1 MRTMRMILLGVT
13 ALLVVGCGKPT
24 PEAKTGKDVVE
35 GGGAG
40 GGGGGG
46 DPTAAPIR
54 ATPKRNVSSEA
65 KGDFGGAI
73 KAYTAAKKSGTLK
86 SGCADLA
93 GNFGRVFDSHSK
105 LPEAK
110 FNEGVIW
117 EECGNLVKA
126 EQAYQ
131 ALLGKHPNYGPAL
144 NNLGEIAFQRGQV
157 EVALSY
163 FKKAADQKNSEGY
176 ANLALVQRNQA
187 LAGNPAMVK
196 DALDNVHRSLAVD
209 SFNIEAYA
217 TMALVLYDHAKKRSE
232 LEMARLICVQA
243 AKVSDSYA
251 PIYNILGL
259 VLLKM
264 GRVTPALAE
273 FRKAVGLDPSL
284 REAHMNIGAIT
295 LSFRDYKS
303 SAEAFTRVLS
313 LNPDKKTKVEALV
326 GLGVALRGERQYKE
340 AMAKYKEAEQLDPS
354 NLDIVYNQGILVQD
368 YMFDASN
375 PSVGIATLQQA
386 ANLLQRYASGGRS
399 GEKVKDATKRVK
411 NINEMIPM
419 LQEQMKMAP
428 MAPAPEP
435 AKPAG
440 GAKPEKAGGKKKP
453 GK

>member
-1 MRTMRMILLGVT
+1 
-13 ALLVVGCGKPT
+13 
-24 PEAKTGKDVVE
+24 
-35 GGGAG
+35 
-40 GGGGGG
+40 
-46 DPTAAPIR
+46 
-54 ATPKRNVSSEA
+54 
-65 KGDFGGAI
+65 
-73 KAYTAAKKSGTLK
+73 
-86 SGCADLA
+86 
-93 GNFGRVFDSHSK
+93 
-105 LPEAK
+105 
-110 FNEGVIW
+110 
-117 EECGNLVKA
+117 
-126 EQAYQ
+126 
-131 ALLGKHPNYGPAL
+131 
-144 NNLGEIAFQRGQV
+144 
-157 EVALSY
+157 
-163 FKKAADQKNSEGY
+163 
-176 ANLALVQRNQA
+176 
-187 LAGNPAMVK
+187 
-196 DALDNVHRSLAVD
+196 
-209 SFNIEAYA
+209 
-217 TMALVLYDHAKKRSE
+217 
-232 LEMARLICVQA
+232 MARLICVQA

-340 AMAKYKEAEQLDPS
+340 AMAKYKEAEQLDPT